1 MIAQAHQNEISE
13 IWKILKDVSI
23 RFKET
28 EQRFK
33 DTEQMFKE
41 TDQKFKETD
50 QKFKETDQKFKE
62 TEQGFKDTKQMFKD
76 TNQELKMASNET
88 NKKIKALAKLFE
100 DQWGKLMESLIEG
113 GILDLF
119 KNIDIDVNE
128 VHQRVKKS
136 KNGNDMEIDLLL
148 ENGTEVII
156 VEVKTTLR
164 ANHIDDFLHRMSIFP
179 EFFYKYK
186 NHVIYGAVAALRIEQ
201 AADRYAEKNGLYVV
215 KVGNNNLISLIN
227 HEGFTPKTFGERRSG
242 RVGK

>member
-1 MIAQAHQNEISE
+1 
-13 IWKILKDVSI
+13 
-23 RFKET
+23 
-28 EQRFK
+28 
-33 DTEQMFKE
+33 MFKE
-41 TDQKFKETD
+41 TDLKFKETD

-136 KNGNDMEIDLLL
+136 KNGNNMEIDLLL

-164 ANHIDDFLHRMSIFP
+164 ANHIDDF
-179 EFFYKYK
+179 
-186 NHVIYGAVAALRIEQ
+186 
-201 AADRYAEKNGLYVV
+201 
-215 KVGNNNLISLIN
+215 
-227 HEGFTPKTFGERRSG
+227 FT
-242 RVGK
+242 